1 MSRPAPSAVAPSAVA
16 VLLTGAFVLGAAEGG
31 AHTERA
37 SRQQPLAADTVLRI
51 YLARHGQTDWNL
63 QQRLQGSTDIPLNAV
78 GRDQAKALARFMA
91 DIPLGAVYCSPLQR
105 SRETAEIARGQL
117 PLSPLAELAERRFG
131 SLEGQSTAD
140 PAVRRAIDARRWDPA
155 DSLDGGETLAAFEA
169 RVRKAIDVIRA
180 AHPTGNVLVV
190 GHGGTNQMILRV
202 LLGLSMEQTQ
212 KIVQGNDEMFLVELE
227 AGKAPRAWKRFT
239 PD

>member
-1 MSRPAPSAVAPSAVA
+1 MI
-16 VLLTGAFVLGAAEGG
+16 LLTGALVLNAVECGAQAD
-31 AHTERA
+31 RA
-37 SRQQPLAADTVLRI
+37 SQTQAADTLLRI
-51 YLARHGQTDWNL
+51 YLARHGQTDWNV

-78 GRDQAKALARFMA
+78 GRDQARALARFMA
-91 DIPLGAVYCSPLQR
+91 DIPLAAVYCSPLKR
-105 SRETAEIARGQL
+105 SRETAEIARGERSLTAL
-117 PLSPLAELAERRFG
+117 PELAERRFG

-169 RVRKAIDVIRA
+169 RVRKAIDVIRGA
-180 AHPTGNVLVV
+180 NPTGNVLVV

-202 LLGLSMEQTQ
+202 LLGLSLEQTE
-212 KIVQGNDEMFLVELE
+212 KIVQPNDEVFLIELE
-227 AGKAPRAWKRFT
+227 PGKSPRVWKRFT

>member
-1 MSRPAPSAVAPSAVA
+1 MSFPATSAVA
-16 VLLTGAFVLGAAEGG
+16 VVLTGAFVLCAAEG
-31 AHTERA
+31 RA
-37 SRQQPLAADTVLRI
+37 QTDRVLRI
-51 YLARHGQTDWNL
+51 YLARHGQTDWNV

-78 GRDQAKALARFMA
+78 GRDQAMVLARFMA
-91 DIPLGAVYCSPLQR
+91 DIPVGAVYCSPLRR
-105 SRETAEIARGQL
+105 SRETAEIVRGAQ
-117 PLSPLAELAERRFG
+117 PVTVLAELAERRFG

-140 PAVRRAIDARRWDPA
+140 PAARRTIDARRWDPA

-202 LLGLSMEQTQ
+202 VLGLSMEQTQ
-212 KIVQGNDEMFLVELE
+212 KIVQGNDELFLIELE
-227 AGKAPRAWKRFT
+227 PGKAPRVWKRFT
-239 PD
+239 PQ